1 MEYLPEADS
10 YINESERNVHV
21 WCSIVRPCT
30 YNSKNLMNKP
40 TLGLIAGC
48 YVHSEGLPVSVF
60 YIWLDRIM
68 KLEKHEIGNMAL
80 FRCPKDPRTMSF
92 PMGPIPLPQEPP
104 LARTL
109 RSSVNEG
116 HYVIYLHDKQHNN
129 FVPAWPQLVPAQF
142 KRRSRSPSQTCTP
155 SPSGTPSRNTGTRIA
170 VRMRDKCCLI
180 TGQAAVKRAR
190 GGNFTGL
197 EVAHIYPL
205 MGVGVPEWT
214 ATLSASARAQVLT
227 RQAADRPHNAMLLR
241 ADIHSLFDDYQWSI
255 WSEQGIHKIVR
266 FEKSG
271 ATVLEQYPTANLRPS
286 SLNTT
291 DPCNMELLLAHLH
304 VALLIHVRGVGKR
317 AVAGFNATLL

>member
-1 MEYLPEADS
+1 
-10 YINESERNVHV
+10 
-21 WCSIVRPCT
+21 
-30 YNSKNLMNKP
+30 
-40 TLGLIAGC
+40 
-48 YVHSEGLPVSVF
+48 
-60 YIWLDRIM
+60 
-68 KLEKHEIGNMAL
+68 
-80 FRCPKDPRTMSF
+80 MSF
-92 PMGPIPLPQEPP
+92 SIGSIPPPKEPPP

-109 RSSVNEG
+109 TSSVKEG
-116 HYVIYLHDKQHNN
+116 HYMIYLYDTRYKK
-129 FVPAWPQLVPAQF
+129 FVSAWPELVLAEF
-142 KRRSRSPSQTCTP
+142 KRRSRSASQTCTP

-170 VRMRDKCCLI
+170 VRMRDKYCLV

-205 MGVGVPEWT
+205 MGVGVKEWI
-214 ATLSASARAQVLT
+214 AILSASARAQVPT

-255 WSEQGIHKIVR
+255 WSDQSIHKIVR

-271 ATVLEQYPTANLRPS
+271 ATVLEQYPTANIRPS

-291 DPCNMELLLAHLH
+291 DPCSMELLRAHLH